1 MKSRRWLAWTA
12 VALVVLLLA
21 AGIVRVLAARKAQ
34 QAALAQSVGAQAQTG
49 IELTGGD
56 IVSAT
61 RRTLQQ
67 GLPLSGTVRALQSA
81 VVKARVAGEVLDL
94 VVREGDTVR
103 AGQVVARIEPTEYNA
118 RLRQVQDQAEAAQ
131 AQIDIAQ
138 RQYDNN
144 RALVDQGFISRT
156 ALDTSIAN
164 LASARASYRAAVA
177 AVDVSRKAL
186 GDTVL
191 RAPIAGQVAQRAVQ
205 PGERVNVDARIIDI
219 VDLQRLEIEVAV
231 ATGDAIQVRVG
242 QRARLR
248 PDGSS
253 GPDIGARVARVNP
266 SVQAGSRS
274 VLVYLT
280 LDQPEGLRNGMF
292 LQGQLDTGVT
302 TVVAV
307 PAGAVRTDKP
317 MPYVQVLRN
326 QLVAH
331 QPVQT
336 VARGEMGGETWYG
349 VEGLAENTPVIRS
362 TVGYLREGTPV
373 RLTAA
378 APALAASAAAP
389 ASAASA
395 PR

>member
-21 AGIVRVLAARKAQ
+21 AGIVRMLAARKAQ
-34 QAALAQSVGAQAQTG
+34 QAALAQSVGTQAQAG

-61 RRTLQQ
+61 RRPLQQ

-118 RLRQVQDQAEAAQ
+118 RLRQAQDQAEAAR

-144 RALVDQGFISRT
+144 RALVDQGFISKT
-156 ALDTSIAN
+156 ALDTSVAN
-164 LASARASYRAAVA
+164 LASARANQRAAAA
-177 AVDVSRKAL
+177 AVDVSRKAA

-191 RAPIAGQVAQRAVQ
+191 RAPIAGQVAQRTVQ
-205 PGERVNVDARIIDI
+205 PGERVNVDARIIEI
-219 VDLQRLEIEVAV
+219 VDLRQLEIEVAV

-248 PDGSS
+248 PDDGN
-253 GPDIGARVARVNP
+253 GLDIGARVARINP

-274 VLVYLT
+274 VLVYLA
-280 LDQPEGLRNGMF
+280 LDKPEGLRNGMF
-292 LQGQLDTGVT
+292 LQGQLDTGLA

-326 QLVAH
+326 QQVVH

-336 VARGEMGGETWYG
+336 VARGELGGETWYG

-362 TVGYLREGTPV
+362 TVGYLREGTTV
-373 RLTAA
+373 RL
-378 APALAASAAAP
+378 AAAP

-395 PR
+395 AAPASTASAAR